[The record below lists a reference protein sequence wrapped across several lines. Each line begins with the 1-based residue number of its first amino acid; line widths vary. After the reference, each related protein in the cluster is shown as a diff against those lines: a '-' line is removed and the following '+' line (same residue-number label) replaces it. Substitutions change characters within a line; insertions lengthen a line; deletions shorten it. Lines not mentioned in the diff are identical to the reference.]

1 MTLQDLI
8 NQHIFESYEVITKAN
23 LNKTVKNVSILETPD
38 FDKYIFENSLILTT
52 FYLIQRDIQLF
63 PKLVNVMKEKQ
74 TAGIVISHTR
84 FGDEIPQS
92 VIDSANQND
101 IPIILLHYDANLSSI
116 FTTIHSELQTNV
128 YNQYNFHSHFNDCMD
143 LIQKNPSPQILID
156 MIQNFNHFDIALY
169 SYQEDKL
176 FYTSENLI
184 KLLDDPEIKENV
196 LQRVNNYLCYKED
209 IVFNDQKIYKMVLRS
224 DSDNRQIIH
233 TNLEV
238 LKVLLKQIHQRRT
251 DLAMHLDQ
259 FLMNF
264 VINFTSSYSTNQDI
278 IEEGKI
284 YNWQIEFPMLMILVT
299 SRKTKKDLPNNGI
312 IVNQLKSDIIKEFGI
327 KFEEVKYI
335 SFQNKVTF
343 LLNSKFNELISTEK
357 VKNIIHSDTVY
368 DDYLFAVTKP
378 IDDAV
383 QLPIRYRQIM
393 DASQYIIE
401 NNPDT
406 FIIPPDFIDFYRIIK
421 TMDKNDLSS
430 LVNDLIRPLV
440 EFEKSHDISLIK
452 TLLVYIQSH
461 FNIKQASHLL
471 YIHYN
476 TLKYRLGIIKNLGY
490 DINDT
495 SYSFLPL
502 YMSLYLYDI
511 GLIQIQ

>member
-8 NQHIFESYEVITKAN
+8 NQHIFESYEVITKAD
-23 LNKTVKNVSILETPD
+23 LDKTVKKVSILETPD

-52 FYLIQRDIQLF
+52 FYLIQRDRNLF
-63 PKLVNVMKEKQ
+63 TSLVDVMKEKQ

-84 FGDEIPQS
+84 FGDEIPQN
-92 VIDSANQND
+92 IIETANDND
-101 IPIILLHYDANLSSI
+101 IPIILLHYEANLSSV
-116 FTTIHSELQTNV
+116 FTSIHSELQTNV
-128 YNQYNFHSHFNDCMD
+128 YNQHQFHTRFNECMD

-156 MIQNFNHFDIALY
+156 MAHDISGFDVVLY
-169 SYQEDKL
+169 SYQEDKNY
-176 FYTSENLI
+176 YTDSSLLPYLEDTNIQENI
-184 KLLDDPEIKENV
+184 
-196 LQRVNNYLCYKED
+196 LQKVNNYLVYKEE
-209 IVFNDQKIYKMVLRS
+209 ITFNDQHIYRIVLRS
-224 DSDNRQIIH
+224 DNDNRQIIH
-233 TNLEV
+233 TNIEV
-238 LKVLLKQIHQRRT
+238 IKILLKQVHQRRT

-284 YNWQIEFPMLMILVT
+284 YNWHIEFPMLMILVT
-299 SRKTKKDLPNNGI
+299 SRKTKKDLPNNGV
-312 IVNQLKSDIIKEFGI
+312 IVNQLKSDIIKEYGI

-357 VKNIIHSDTVY
+357 VKNIINSDPVY

-378 IDDAV
+378 IDDAG

-440 EFEKSHDISLIK
+440 EFEKNHDIPLIK

-461 FNIKQASHLL
+461 FNIKQASHYL

-495 SYSFLPL
+495 TYSFLPL

-511 GLIQIQ
+511 GLIQI